1 VGNQLLDC
9 FVYLILAIGAS
20 FMLTMLALYVLE
32 HDLYLLLLFQS
43 ASQVRSGHFAA
54 GFADGSVRIF
64 DVRSPDR

>member
-1 VGNQLLDC
+1 MLFDC
-9 FVYLILAIGAS
+9 FNYLVLAIVAS
-20 FMLTMLALYVLE
+20 FMLILFASSVLE
-32 HDLYLLLLFQS
+32 HDLCLLLLFQS